1 MASYTL
7 LLLTISLL
15 QHQYF
20 AKNPASCPD
29 GSWSLSGND
38 GGVRG
43 SCTKCPNDYMGS
55 GKVLPD
61 EKTAC

>member
-7 LLLTISLL
+7 LLLTISFL

-20 AKNPASCPD
+20 AKNPAPCPD
-29 GSWSLSGND
+29 GTWSVSGND

-43 SCTKCPNDYMGS
+43 SCHKCLADYIGS
-55 GKVLPD
+55 GKVFPD